1 MAAGFLAAA
10 ASAAGNLVGTRGT
23 STRGMNIR
31 GGNLYTPGSPAY
43 NAQEEFAQMTGRT
56 VGGNL
61 YAPGTLRYNSQAAF
75 EAMTANAE
83 KNIIRDPVN
92 KGVLGYTEAAGVTP
106 LPGQTV
112 NIYDPSGTN
121 ILRTQSGPA
130 LPQPGGGQGSGLTG
144 QSYGN
149 MPQQFDFSGFQN
161 QMAQYQNEMSRM
173 QSQYQNQMQRLQYQ
187 NQPSR
192 VASVQTPS
200 SQQRRMGSIGSSFG
214 RGGMQIKSVNV

>member
-1 MAAGFLAAA
+1 MTVGLFAAGLA
-10 ASAAGNLVGTRGT
+10 SLRGAIGA

-31 GGNLYTPGSPAY
+31 GGNQYTPGSPEY
-43 NAQEEFAQMTGRT
+43 NAQEAFA
-56 VGGNL
+56 
-61 YAPGTLRYNSQAAF
+61 
-75 EAMTANAE
+75 AMTAKAE

-106 LPGQTV
+106 LPGQTI

-121 ILRTQSGPA
+121 IIRTQTGQA
-130 LPQPGGGQGSGLTG
+130 LPKPGGGQGYGGIAGGIARGLTG

-161 QMAQYQNEMSRM
+161 QMAQSQSQMQDQMARM

-187 NQPSR
+187 NQPSQ

-214 RGGMQIKSVNV
+214 RSGMQIKSVNV